1 MDRKTEFTARQE
13 AIRKLLSKEAISDQQ
28 QLVERLKAVHA
39 ISTNQAAVSRD
50 LQKLGV
56 VKRSH
61 IYELPQ
67 TDIKAEIFKLAILKV
82 EHNET
87 TIVITTFPGL
97 AAFVGDC
104 LDHTEGLDI
113 LGCLAGE
120 NVVFVTPRSIKTIA
134 STARSI
140 QDLKI

>member
-1 MDRKTEFTARQE
+1 MDKKNSSRQD
-13 AIRKLLSKEAISDQQ
+13 AIRNLLSEEAISDQK
-28 QLVERLKAVHA
+28 QLVERLLAVYG

-50 LQKLGV
+50 LHKLGV
-56 VKRSH
+56 VKRSLV
-61 IYELPQ
+61 YELP
-67 TDIKAEIFKLAILKV
+67 THDIKAEIFKLAVLKV

-97 AAFVGDC
+97 AAFVGDY

-120 NVVFVTPRSIKTIA
+120 NVVFVTPRSVKNIA
-134 STARSI
+134 ATALSL
-140 QDLKI
+140 QKLNM